1 MAYSHKKSSP
11 SESFTSKTGLLS
23 TTPGTSDY
31 RSISGLSVPDESDGF
46 RVGSYAGGSSQHHSF
61 LEKDIASSPGAFIS
75 RDLYKAHDE
84 YLNNGKLTRSRSIDD
99 LQSLKQESLME
110 EFRSPLGFRQH
121 FLRNRAHLSGK
132 TPPNFVTR
140 TWINYLDL
148 YGHFAGEELESEA
161 EEEYDDYYTRADSD
175 LEDNEVEDNQAGD
188 SKTHPN
194 DEEHGHEHGNV
205 MGTASVGKSF
215 FLLLK
220 SFIGTRVLFLP
231 KAFYNGGLL
240 FSTLFL
246 IFIAVLTS
254 VCMLLLIKVH
264 DKIPGSFGEIG
275 GILYGNKMRI
285 SVLISIILS
294 QIGFVCAYFIF
305 VAQNIR
311 DLLLAI
317 SDCAIDIPQHY
328 FLVLQLFIYIPFA
341 WMRKIKSLSSAALIA
356 NMLILFGLG
365 YIYYI
370 DASRLMTLGLANV
383 KMFNPNDFALFIGT
397 ALFTFEG
404 IGLVIPIVNA
414 MKEPEKFPRMMVTA
428 MVVMTVLFVSVGA
441 LSYSAFGDEIQTVVL
456 LNLPYKHP
464 ITESVQVFYVMAI
477 VLTVPLMLFPVTRII
492 EQWVFG
498 TRTGKYSFKVKWQ
511 KNLSRSIICI
521 ILALI
526 AWGGA
531 SNLDNFVALIGAF
544 ACIPLVFIYPA
555 MYHFKAIA
563 TKRLVR
569 LGDLLLIAFGL
580 IVMFYVTYI
589 TITGWTTAHEIDR
602 CPNKDIPV

>member
-1 MAYSHKKSSP
+1 MAHSHKKESP
-11 SESFTSKTGLLS
+11 IGSFTNRTALLS

-31 RSISGLSVPDESDGF
+31 RSISGKSVAEENDGF
-46 RVGSYAGGSSQHHSF
+46 RVGSYVGGSSQHHSF
-61 LEKDIASSPGAFIS
+61 LEGDIASSPGAFIS
-75 RDLYKAHDE
+75 RDLYKAHDD
-84 YLNNGKLTRSRSIDD
+84 YINNGKLVRSRSIDD
-99 LQSLKQESLME
+99 LQSLKTESVME

-121 FLRNRAHLSGK
+121 FIRNRAQLSGK
-132 TPPNFVTR
+132 APPNLVTR
-140 TWINYLDL
+140 TWMDYLDL
-148 YGHFAGEELESEA
+148 YGHFAGEELESED
-161 EEEYDDYYTRADSD
+161 EDDYYTRVDSD
-175 LEDNEVEDNQAGD
+175 LEDNESGEIHPDD
-188 SKTHPN
+188 SQYGPGA
-194 DEEHGHEHGNV
+194 EEHGHEPGSNV
-205 MGTASVGKSF
+205 GTASVGKSF

-220 SFIGTRVLFLP
+220 SFIGTGVLFLP

-254 VCMLLLIKVH
+254 ICMLLLIKVH

-275 GILYGNKMRI
+275 GILFGSKMRI
-285 SVLISIILS
+285 SVLVSIILS
-294 QIGFVCAYFIF
+294 QVGFVCAYFIF

-328 FLVLQLFIYIPFA
+328 FIALQLFIYIPFA

-356 NMLILFGLG
+356 NMLILFGIG

-370 DASRLMTLGLANV
+370 DTNRLATLGLANV
-383 KMFNPNDFALFIGT
+383 QMFNPKDFPLFIGT

-414 MKEPEKFPRMMVTA
+414 MKEPEKFPRMMITA
-428 MVVMTVLFVSVGA
+428 MAVMTVLFVSVGA

-456 LNLPYKHP
+456 LNMPYKHP
-464 ITESVQVFYVMAI
+464 VTESVQVFYVTAI

-498 TRTGKYSFKVKWQ
+498 ARTGKYSFKVKWQ

-555 MYHFKAIA
+555 MYHLKAVA
-563 TKRLVR
+563 THRLVR
-569 LGDLLLIAFGL
+569 LGDLLLIVFGI
-580 IVMFYVTYI
+580 IVMFYVTYT

-602 CPNKDIPV
+602 CPGKH